1 VSTDGKAVV
10 AAFWE
15 SLYAWDWPRLRTFLD
30 RLATS
35 DQSWMVDVTA
45 EI

>member
-1 VSTDGKAVV
+1 MSRDGKAVV

-15 SLYAWDWPRLRTFLD
+15 SLYAPDRPRSRTFFD
-30 RLATS
+30 ADSTS
-35 DQSWMVDVTA
+35 DLSWMVDVTA